1 MSSLADH
8 FLSMASSQFYK
19 QTGME
24 SQTLKI
30 QLPTAGHGRYAAM
43 QLCSFDI
50 SCQRYSAYS
59 VIGFGLMFLNTGM
72 IFTRYKE
79 NLKKYKLSI

>member
-43 QLCSFDI
+43 QLCSFNILYLVKGIQHIVSLVLD
-50 SCQRYSAYS
+50 
-59 VIGFGLMFLNTGM
+59 
-72 IFTRYKE
+72 
-79 NLKKYKLSI
+79 